1 MVTASST
8 QRFEFV
14 GGGSD
19 KFWEIAVSGR
29 EVTVRFG
36 RNGTNGQT
44 TTKALPDETAA
55 ARHAE
60 GLIKSK
66 LSKGYRRVS

>member
-1 MVTASST
+1 VAAASST

-14 GGGSD
+14 GGGAD
-19 KFWEIAVSGR
+19 KFWELGIADNK
-29 EVTVRFG
+29 VTVRFG

-44 TTKALPDETAA
+44 NVTAFPDESAA

-60 GLIKSK
+60 SLIKTK
-66 LSKGYRRVS
+66 LSKGYSRVS